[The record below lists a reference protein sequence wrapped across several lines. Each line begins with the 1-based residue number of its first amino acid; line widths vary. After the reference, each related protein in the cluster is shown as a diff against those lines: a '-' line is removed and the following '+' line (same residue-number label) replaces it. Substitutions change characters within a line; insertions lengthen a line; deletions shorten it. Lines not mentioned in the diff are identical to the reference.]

1 MKNIIL
7 TGIERSGSSYTVD
20 VLNNYSNVVFLN
32 EPPLE
37 YLPSQPERILE
48 YFEQYRRRILSGSP
62 VQGVFKAGTDELAW
76 DTLGSVRGQVE
87 SRSYTAHIDDEEF
100 IMGFKSLTPMLRHTY
115 YFRQFKSL
123 EIMFIAIVRHPV
135 DTIFSQLQHGGANL
149 PVIPNADPKITE
161 ITKKIALM
169 RNPIKRAAYVWRFNT
184 SIILDNLDMYRII
197 RYKTVCHAPEIV
209 SEFMYD
215 RLEPGQKLRRIPKSE
230 SIQHKDEFSVE
241 GRALI
246 AKICR
251 TNAIELGVWD

>member
-20 VLNNYSNVVFLN
+20 ILNNYSNVVFLN

-37 YLPSQPERILE
+37 YLPSQPDRILE

-87 SRSYTAHIDDEEF
+87 SRPYAANIDNENF

-123 EIMFIAIVRHPV
+123 NIMFIAIVRHPV
-135 DTIFSQLQHGGANL
+135 DTIFSQLQHGGAN
-149 PVIPNADPKITE
+149 IPIIPFAPPYMEKITDM
-161 ITKKIALM
+161 IQKKT
-169 RNPIKRAAYVWRFNT
+169 NPVERAAYIWRYNT
-184 SIILDNLDMYRII
+184 SIILDNLDMFRII
-197 RYKTVCHAPEIV
+197 RYKTVCQAPEIV
-209 SEFMYD
+209 AAFMYD
-215 RLEPGQKLRRIPKSE
+215 RIEPGQKLRIIPKSE
-230 SIQHKDEFSVE
+230 PVQHRGEFSVE

-251 TNAIELGVWD
+251 KNAIELGVWG